1 MILSHSNPTIC
12 REDEKAPAGPEEV
25 ILQDDMRASRHGE
38 SDSQN
43 NNHDEYTCSYNDN
56 AFVFNV
62 LFRASY

>member
-1 MILSHSNPTIC
+1 MIRNHSNPTVF

-25 ILQDDMRASRHGE
+25 ILHDMRVSRHGE

-62 LFRASY
+62 VFRASY